1 MQHIYST
8 LHAWSV
14 VFIST
19 FLSLLIFCLPCTSYW
34 SNMLT
39 ITTVPS
45 RKAGTLILAETLR
58 WGLLTTVGRVR
69 SQVSQG
75 DLWARSSTW
84 IWLLTYFILFNFQE
98 DFYLFCGLRHLQ
110 LSNFELSKWCKAQI
124 LCLCWLVSLID
135 QLSSIWKK
143 QAGTALAKLSQIGVL
158 DVNNLK

>member
-19 FLSLLIFCLPCTSYW
+19 FLSLLIFCLPYTSYW

-45 RKAGTLILAETLR
+45 RKAGTLILAETVR

-75 DLWARSSTW
+75 DL
-84 IWLLTYFILFNFQE
+84 
-98 DFYLFCGLRHLQ
+98 
-110 LSNFELSKWCKAQI
+110 
-124 LCLCWLVSLID
+124 
-135 QLSSIWKK
+135 
-143 QAGTALAKLSQIGVL
+143 
-158 DVNNLK
+158 